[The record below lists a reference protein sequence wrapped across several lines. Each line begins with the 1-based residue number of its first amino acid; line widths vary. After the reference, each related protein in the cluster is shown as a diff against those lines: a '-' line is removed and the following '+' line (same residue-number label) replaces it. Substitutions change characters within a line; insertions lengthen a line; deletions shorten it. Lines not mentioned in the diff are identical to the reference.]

1 MLKTL
6 NFYVALTP
14 VPRAPL
20 ILSLVLL
27 SVISLFVALLFGAF
41 PISVVQVFDSIFFPI
56 PGVVDDVI
64 WKLRLP
70 RALAA
75 FACGGLLA
83 TSGVLLQVL
92 LRNPLADP
100 YILGVSGGAALGAL
114 TALLTGA
121 GLVFTNFAALVGAL
135 GAIGI
140 VFLLSFR
147 AGDWNLHRL
156 LLTGVVL
163 SAGFSALIS
172 LTLVLAPQAQL
183 KGMLFWLM
191 GDLSHAGASGAAWLL
206 LALALLVFTLW
217 SGSLNA
223 LALGA
228 LKARALGVAVGG
240 LQAAI
245 YFGAAFATVA
255 AVLLGGSIGFVGLM
269 VPHALRLVGVNDHR
283 WLLPASALAGGSFVA
298 LADTFARAAWAP
310 QQLPVGVFTALLGV
324 PVLLFLLSRKP

>member
-1 MLKTL
+1 MS
-6 NFYVALTP
+6 
-14 VPRAPL
+14 R
-20 ILSLVLL
+20 SLLLPVLL
-27 SVISLFVALLFGAF
+27 AIAVSSLFIALLFGTI
-41 PISVVQVFDSIFFPI
+41 PISIAQVFESVFLPI
-56 PGVVDDVI
+56 PGIVPDVI
-64 WKLRLP
+64 WRLRLP

-83 TSGVLLQVL
+83 TAGVLLQVL

-114 TALLTGA
+114 SALLWGA
-121 GLVFTNFAALVGAL
+121 GLVFTNLAALTGAL
-135 GAIGI
+135 GAIAI
-140 VFLLSFR
+140 VFALSFR

-156 LLTGVVL
+156 LLTGVIL

-172 LTLVLAPQAQL
+172 LMLVLAPQAQL

-191 GDLSHAGASGAAWLL
+191 GDLSHADRSGAAWMV
-206 LALALLVFTLW
+206 LALALLVFTFQ

-228 LKARALGVAVGG
+228 LKARALGVAVSG
-240 LQAAI
+240 LQASI
-245 YFGAAFATVA
+245 YFGAALATVA

-269 VPHALRLVGVNDHR
+269 VPHALRLVGVSDHR
-283 WLLPASALAGGSFVA
+283 CLLPASALAGGSFVV
-298 LADTFARAAWAP
+298 LADTFARTVWAP

-324 PVLLFLLSRKP
+324 PVLLFLLSRKS

>member
-1 MLKTL
+1 MLAVIAAASLFTAVL
-6 NFYVALTP
+6 FGT
-14 VPRAPL
+14 
-20 ILSLVLL
+20 LSL
-27 SVISLFVALLFGAF
+27 
-41 PISVVQVFDSIFFPI
+41 SVVQVFDGLFFPV
-56 PGVVDDVI
+56 PGIVQDVV

-70 RALAA
+70 RAMAA

-83 TSGVLLQVL
+83 ASGVLLQVL

-100 YILGVSGGAALGAL
+100 YILGISGGAALGAL
-114 TALLTGA
+114 GALLLGA
-121 GLVFTNFAALVGAL
+121 GVAFTNLAALTGAL
-135 GAIGI
+135 GAIAI
-140 VFLLSFR
+140 VFALSFR

-191 GDLSHAGASGAAWLL
+191 GDLSHAGASGVAWVL
-206 LALALLVFTLW
+206 LALVVLIFTAF

-223 LALGA
+223 LTLGA
-228 LKARALGVAVGG
+228 LKARALGVAVGA
-240 LQAAI
+240 LQAAL
-245 YFGAAFATVA
+245 YFGAALATVA
-255 AVLLGGSIGFVGLM
+255 AVMLGGSIGFVGLM
-269 VPHALRLVGVNDHR
+269 VPHALRLSGVNDHR
-283 WLLPASALAGGSFVA
+283 RLLPASVLGGGSFVA
-298 LADTFARAAWAP
+298 LADTFARTVWAP

>member
-1 MLKTL
+1 MS
-6 NFYVALTP
+6 
-14 VPRAPL
+14 R
-20 ILSLVLL
+20 SLLFPVLL
-27 SVISLFVALLFGAF
+27 AVAAGSLFIALLFGTF
-41 PISVVQVFDSIFFPI
+41 PISVVQVFDSVFFPI
-56 PGVVDDVI
+56 PGLVQDVI
-64 WKLRLP
+64 WRLRLP

-83 TSGVLLQVL
+83 AAGVLLQVL

-114 TALLTGA
+114 SALLLGA
-121 GLVFTNFAALVGAL
+121 GLAFTNLAALAGAL
-135 GAIGI
+135 GAIAI
-140 VFLLSFR
+140 VFALSFR

-191 GDLSHAGASGAAWLL
+191 GDLSHADHSGAAWLL
-206 LALALLVFTLW
+206 LALVLLVFTFW

-228 LKARALGVAVGG
+228 LKARALGVAVSG
-240 LQAAI
+240 LQAAL
-245 YFGAAFATVA
+245 YFGAALATVA

-283 WLLPASALAGGSFVA
+283 RLLPASALAGGSFVA
-298 LADTFARAAWAP
+298 LADTFARTVWAP

>member
-1 MLKTL
+1 MSRPLL
-6 NFYVALTP
+6 FPVLLAVALSSVFT
-14 VPRAPL
+14 ALAFGSLPL
-20 ILSLVLL
+20 AVTQVL
-27 SVISLFVALLFGAF
+27 
-41 PISVVQVFDSIFFPI
+41 DSIVAPV
-56 PGVVDDVI
+56 PGVVQDVV

-114 TALLTGA
+114 AALLCGA
-121 GLVFTNFAALVGAL
+121 GLIAANLAALGGAL
-135 GAIGI
+135 GAIAL
-140 VFLLSFR
+140 VFVLSFR

-163 SAGFSALIS
+163 SAAFTAFIS
-172 LTLVLAPQAQL
+172 LILVLAPQVQL

-191 GDLSHAGASGAAWLL
+191 GDLSHADASGGAWLL
-206 LALALLVFTLW
+206 LALVVLVFTWW
-217 SGSLNA
+217 SRSLNA

-228 LKARALGVAVGG
+228 MKARALGVAVGG
-240 LQAAI
+240 LQAAL
-245 YFGAAFATVA
+245 YFGAAAATVA

-269 VPHALRLVGVNDHR
+269 VPHALRLIGVNDHR
-283 WLLPASALAGGSFVA
+283 RLLPAAALLGGSFVV
-298 LADTFARAAWAP
+298 LADTLARAALAP
-310 QQLPVGVFTALLGV
+310 QQLPVGIFTALIGV
-324 PVLLFLLSRKP
+324 PALLLLLSRRP

>member
-1 MLKTL
+1 MSRSLL
-6 NFYVALTP
+6 FSLLLVVA
-14 VPRAPL
+14 A
-20 ILSLVLL
+20 S
-27 SVISLFVALLFGAF
+27 SLFIALLFGTF
-41 PISVVQVFDSIFFPI
+41 PISIVQVVDSILFPI
-56 PGVVDDVI
+56 PGIVQDVI

-100 YILGVSGGAALGAL
+100 YILGISGGAALGAL
-114 TALLTGA
+114 TALLFGA
-121 GLVFTNFAALVGAL
+121 GLVFTNLAALAGAL
-135 GAIGI
+135 GAIAI
-140 VFLLSFR
+140 VFALSFR

-172 LTLVLAPQAQL
+172 LLLVLAPQAQL

-191 GDLSHAGASGAAWLL
+191 GDLSHAGASGLTWLL
-206 LALALLVFTLW
+206 LAIVLLVFTVW

-245 YFGAAFATVA
+245 YFGAAAATVA

-269 VPHALRLVGVNDHR
+269 VPHALRLTGVNDHR
-283 WLLPASALAGGSFVA
+283 WLLPAAALAGGSFVA
-298 LADTFARAAWAP
+298 LADTFARTAWAP

>member
-1 MLKTL
+1 MSRPFLL
-6 NFYVALTP
+6 PAL
-14 VPRAPL
+14 
-20 ILSLVLL
+20 LVLAAC
-27 SVISLFVALLFGAF
+27 SVFTALLFGSF
-41 PISVVQVFDSIFFPI
+41 PISAVQVFDSIFFPI
-56 PGVVDDVI
+56 PGLVQDVI
-64 WKLRLP
+64 WRLRLP

-114 TALLTGA
+114 AALLFGA
-121 GLVFTNFAALVGAL
+121 GLVFTNLAALVGAL
-135 GAIGI
+135 GAIAL
-140 VFLLSFR
+140 VFALSFR
-147 AGDWNLHRL
+147 AGDWSVHRL

-172 LTLVLAPQAQL
+172 LMLVLAPQAQL

-191 GDLSHAGASGAAWLL
+191 GDLSLAGASGAAWLL
-206 LALALLVFTLW
+206 LAAVLLVFVLW

-240 LQAAI
+240 LQAGI
-245 YFGAAFATVA
+245 YFGAALATVA
-255 AVLLGGSIGFVGLM
+255 AVLLGGSLGFVGLM
-269 VPHALRLVGVNDHR
+269 VP
-283 WLLPASALAGGSFVA
+283 PAVRLAGVH
-298 LADTFARAAWAP
+298 
-310 QQLPVGVFTALLGV
+310 
-324 PVLLFLLSRKP
+324 

>member
-1 MLKTL
+1 MISAAGGVKSAGTL
-6 NFYVALTP
+6 LGALAAIAVAS
-14 VPRAPL
+14 V
-20 ILSLVLL
+20 LS
-27 SVISLFVALLFGAF
+27 SLLFGTF
-41 PISVVQVFDSIFFPI
+41 PITIVEVLDSVLFPA
-56 PGVVDDVI
+56 PGLVHDVI
-64 WKLRLP
+64 WRLRLP
-70 RALAA
+70 RALAG

-83 TSGVLLQVL
+83 TAGVLLQVL

-114 TALLTGA
+114 GAVAAGA
-121 GLVFTNFAALVGAL
+121 GLAFTNLAATAGAL
-135 GAIGI
+135 GAIAI
-140 VFLLSFR
+140 VFALSFR

-172 LTLVLAPQAQL
+172 LVLVLAPQAQL

-191 GDLSHAGASGAAWLL
+191 GDLSHADHSQVAWLGLALL
-206 LALALLVFTLW
+206 LAIFMPW
-217 SGSLNA
+217 SASLNA

-240 LQAAI
+240 LQLAVYFAA
-245 YFGAAFATVA
+245 ALATVA

-269 VPHALRLVGVNDHR
+269 VPHALRLAGVHDHR
-283 WLLPASALAGGSFVA
+283 WLLPASALTGGSFIVF
-298 LADTFARAAWAP
+298 ADTFARTIWAP

-324 PVLLFLLSRKP
+324 PILLLLLSRKP